1 MRPRKTLLCSLILL
15 AVVCGFAAVP
25 WPGPGAEAAMLM
37 LGPVYG
43 WTDLASGNSN
53 WSDSDNWEG
62 AIGYP
67 DGSADGAVF
76 DYNSG
81 TKWTAD
87 KDVTETIGELKILE
101 KVDLG
106 GKETLTALRLV
117 FDSTE
122 GAVEMRITDGTL
134 IGNP

>member
-1 MRPRKTLLCSLILL
+1 MRPNKTLLCSLTLL
-15 AVVCGFAAVP
+15 TVMCGFAAVP
-25 WPGPGAEAAMLM
+25 WPGAGAAML
-37 LGPVYG
+37 LRGPVYG
-43 WTDLASGNSN
+43 WTDDALTNSD
-53 WSDSDNWEG
+53 WSDEDNWEG
-62 AIGYP
+62 ASGYP

-101 KVDLG
+101 KVDFG
-106 GKETLTALRLV
+106 GDKTVTALRLI